1 MTALSEF
8 YPLVLPEVVGCSKPV
23 ALNAIR
29 FAVEQF
35 HVRTLCKRENLAGII
50 TVADTTEYALVLP
63 ADYVLHKML
72 HVHLDDEEITA
83 IGMDDRD
90 GIDPYWKTT
99 TAQPVFYYLP
109 NTENIGLFL
118 TPDGTYNVSCEAALK
133 PSTTATTIDDWLF
146 EQYRET
152 IAAGAKY
159 RLMGMLNQPWANAE
173 RAMVYV
179 QEFNNG
185 IGKAGFANNRGHG
198 RAQKR
203 TRSVFGLR

>member
-8 YPLVLPEVVGCSKPV
+8 YPLVLPEVVGCSQPV
-23 ALNAIR
+23 ALTAIR

-35 HVRTLCKRENLAGII
+35 HVSTFCKRETLDDI
-50 TVADTTEYALVLP
+50 TTAADTAEYALTLP
-63 ADYVLHKML
+63 TGYVLHKML

-99 TAQPVFYYLP
+99 TAQPVWFYLP
-109 NTENIGLFL
+109 DTENIGLFL
-118 TPDGTYNVSCEAALK
+118 TPDGAYTVSCEASLK
-133 PSTTATTIDDWLF
+133 PSATATTIDDWLF
-146 EQYRET
+146 EQYREI

-173 RAMVYV
+173 RAMAYAR
-179 QEFNNG
+179 EFNAG
-185 IGKAGFANNRGHG
+185 MSMAGFANNRGHG

>member
-1 MTALSEF
+1 MSALADF

-35 HVRTLCKRENLAGII
+35 HAKTLCKRAVLADIT
-50 TVADTTEYALVLP
+50 TVADTAEYALVLP

-99 TAQPVFYYLP
+99 TAQPVWFYLP
-109 NTENIGLFL
+109 DTKNIGLFL
-118 TPDGTYNVSCEAALK
+118 TPDGAYTVSCEAALK
-133 PSTTATTIDDWLF
+133 PASTATTIDDWLF
-146 EQYRET
+146 DQYREV

-159 RLMGMLNQPWANAE
+159 RLMSMLNQPWANAE
-173 RAMVYV
+173 RAMSYAN
-179 QEFNNG
+179 EFGNG
-185 IGKAGFANNRGHG
+185 VSKAGFASNRGHT